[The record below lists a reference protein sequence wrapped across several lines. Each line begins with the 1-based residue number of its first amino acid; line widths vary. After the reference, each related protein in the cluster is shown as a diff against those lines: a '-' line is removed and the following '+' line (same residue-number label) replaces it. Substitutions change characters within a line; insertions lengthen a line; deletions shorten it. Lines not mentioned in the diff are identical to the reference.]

1 MIFDQQ
7 NIFFDA
13 ASTITNSDVVAN
25 VGGGDAADPLFL
37 VAVLNAAQAGDITFT
52 LKTSDAEGMTSAATM
67 CTLVVPAGKTYAAV
81 KVPYGAKKF
90 LRVSGSGTLSGK
102 ATVGL
107 TETVPNWHA

>member
-7 NIFFDA
+7 NVFFDA

-37 VAVLNAAQAGDITFT
+37 VAVLDGVQSGDITFT
-52 LKTSDAEGMTSAATM
+52 LKTSDAEAMTGAVTM
-67 CTLVVPAGKTYAAV
+67 CSLVVPAGKIEAAV

-90 LRVSGSGTLSGK
+90 FRVSGSGTLSGK
-102 ATVGL
+102 ATVAF
-107 TETVPNWHA
+107 TETVPNWR